1 MEKQYELQAA
11 LVVRVLAD
19 VALENCFA
27 IKGGTAINLFELD
40 LPRLSVDVDL
50 TFVKVAG
57 REESSKE
64 IYHALERT
72 TVALKRHG
80 VDARQVGNEF
90 ARKIY
95 CSDGEVS
102 IKIEPNFILR
112 GTAFPVR
119 NMSVCEKAQEK
130 FGMVRM
136 QVLSFQELYGGKVCA
151 ALDRQHPR
159 DLFDMVQFYKAHS
172 LAEIKEGF
180 LVLALGHNRPLHE
193 LLAPVPQDQS
203 ATFDQQFAGMSDVPF
218 SYDEHQA
225 VLTRLMRDVC
235 ALFDDGD
242 RQRLLEFVSLSGV
255 DNPWNIPHFD
265 ELPAIRWKRRNLD
278 SLKKTNPDK
287 FTSQRDA
294 LERLFE
300 EVRGKARK

>member
-1 MEKQYELQAA
+1 MDRAYIQQAE
-11 LVVRVLAD
+11 LVVRSIPAI
-19 VALENCFA
+19 ASEPCFA

-40 LPRLSVDVDL
+40 MPRLSVDIDL
-50 TFVKVAG
+50 TFLPVTD
-57 REESSKE
+57 RETAIRE
-64 IYHALERT
+64 IDL
-72 TVALKRHG
+72 ALKRIETRLVARG
-80 VDARQVGNEF
+80 VTVRSRGTDVSRKLGCF
-90 ARKIY
+90 AN
-95 CSDGEVS
+95 GAE

-112 GTAFPVR
+112 GNVFPVR
-119 NMSVCEKAQEK
+119 RLELSQKMAEIVGVSAE
-130 FGMVRM
+130 MT
-136 QVLSFQELYGGKVCA
+136 VLSRKELYGGKVCA

-159 DLFDMVQFYKAHS
+159 DLFDMAQFYKAHS

-193 LLAPVPQDQS
+193 LLAPTPQDQS
-203 ATFDQQFAGMSDVPF
+203 ATFDQQFAGMSDMPF

-225 VLTRLMRDVC
+225 VLTRLMRDVH

-278 SLKKTNPDK
+278 SLKKTNPAK

-300 EVRGKARK
+300 QDWA